1 MALKSISKPA
11 PEAVDP
17 MIAAAEEAARL
28 LKAMASPV
36 RLRIL
41 CLLAEQEMPVGDIA
55 DTLKIRLQATSQ
67 QLAQLRLEGLIA
79 TRKDAQRVYYRLAS
93 KDIER
98 LLKTLRKI
106 YCP

>member
-1 MALKSISKPA
+1 MAKKATITS
-11 PEAVDP
+11 DP
-17 MIAAAEEAARL
+17 MLEAAEAASRL

-41 CLLAEQEMPVGDIA
+41 CLLAEGEMPVGQMA
-55 DTLKIRLQATSQ
+55 ESLNIRLQATSQ
-67 QLAQLRLEGLIA
+67 QLAQLRLEGLIQ
-79 TRKDAQRVYYRLAS
+79 TRKDAQRVFYRLAS

-106 YCP
+106 YCPE

>member
-1 MALKSISKPA
+1 MAKKSA
-11 PEAVDP
+11 DVDP
-17 MIAAAEEAARL
+17 MIEAAEEAARL
-28 LKAMASPV
+28 LKAMANPV
-36 RLRIL
+36 RLRLL
-41 CLLAEQEMPVGDIA
+41 CILAESEMPVGELA
-55 DTLKIRLQATSQ
+55 ARLNIRLQATSQ
-67 QLAQLRLEGLIA
+67 QLAQLRLEGLIQ

>member
-1 MALKSISKPA
+1 MAKKSSA
-11 PEAVDP
+11 DVDP
-17 MIAAAEEAARL
+17 MIEAAEEAARL
-28 LKAMASPV
+28 LKAMANPV
-36 RLRIL
+36 RLRLL
-41 CLLAEQEMPVGDIA
+41 CILAESEMPVGELA
-55 DTLKIRLQATSQ
+55 DRLNIRLQATSQ
-67 QLAQLRLEGLIA
+67 QLAQLRLEGLIQ

>member
-1 MALKSISKPA
+1 MAKKTA
-11 PEAVDP
+11 TDTDP
-17 MIAAAEEAARL
+17 MIEAAEEAARL
-28 LKAMASPV
+28 LKAMANPV
-36 RLRIL
+36 RLRLLCIL
-41 CLLAEQEMPVGDIA
+41 ADSEMPVGELA
-55 DTLKIRLQATSQ
+55 DRLKIRLQATSQ
-67 QLAQLRLEGLIA
+67 QLAQLRLEGLIQ